1 MIAEEFGEEKHENLV
16 EITMQA
22 HVIKKKFEEVRTLDQ
37 VEEAKLLIT
46 AAGEESSHERL
57 GQKLTYIVK
66 DEVTRRQVRC

>member
-22 HVIKKKFEEVRTLDQ
+22 HVIKKKFEEVRTLNQ
-37 VEEAKLLIT
+37 VEEAKLQIT

>member
-37 VEEAKLLIT
+37 VEEAKLQIT